1 MGKHFVFH
9 AEQFLNRR
17 LLFTRADKIFTV
29 RGNVVLR
36 PCRRSRMTRG
46 GLTFEMKSEP
56 LISAVRLNRQR
67 KCKCVDYSR
76 AGSCCSSAWR
86 AVLEQ
91 GMGGGCWKDG
101 REEEGEGCATRLMM
115 DERLHQ

>member
-1 MGKHFVFH
+1 
-9 AEQFLNRR
+9 
-17 LLFTRADKIFTV
+17 
-29 RGNVVLR
+29 
-36 PCRRSRMTRG
+36 MTRG

-56 LISAVRLNRQR
+56 LISTVRLNRQR

-76 AGSCCSSAWR
+76 AGSCCSLVWR

-91 GMGGGCWKDG
+91 GMGGVLEG
-101 REEEGEGCATRLMM
+101 REGCATRLMM